1 MVKKIIWRKTAD
13 KSFDRIVFYLHEKFS
28 YQVAHDFAKIVYDKI
43 DRLEQQPYIG
53 PKVSKTKSV
62 RYINFAKHYQMFY
75 RVDGKTLIISYFFDT
90 RQDPSKRPF

>member
-13 KSFDRIVFYLHEKFS
+13 KSFDRIV
-28 YQVAHDFAKIVYDKI
+28 
-43 DRLEQQPYIG
+43 
-53 PKVSKTKSV
+53 
-62 RYINFAKHYQMFY
+62 FY